1 MINTITIESIEQEVE
16 KWNETLLNV
25 RTLLI
30 EQRISNYPI
39 FIFQKSSTPVFGKLI
54 IDQSQT
60 NYQWNIFITHLEEL
74 YHKKFITEDK
84 IEDFRLNYKDKSDM
98 FCILFISNEQDTGF
112 LFVPILY

>member
-1 MINTITIESIEQEVE
+1 MINTITIESIEKEVE

-30 EQRISNYPI
+30 EQRVSNYPI
-39 FIFQKSSTPVFGKLI
+39 FVFQKASTPVFGKRI

-60 NYQWNIFITHLEEL
+60 NYEWNIFITHLEEL
-74 YHKKFITEDK
+74 YHKKLITDDK
-84 IEDFRLNYKDKSDM
+84 LEDFRLNYKDKSDM

>member
-1 MINTITIESIEQEVE
+1 MINTITIESIEKEVE

-30 EQRISNYPI
+30 EQRVSNYPI
-39 FIFQKSSTPVFGKLI
+39 FVFQKASTPVFGKRI
-54 IDQSQT
+54 IDQSET
-60 NYQWNIFITHLEEL
+60 NYEWNIFITHLEEL
-74 YHKKFITEDK
+74 YHKKLITDDK
-84 IEDFRLNYKDKSDM
+84 LEDFRLNYKDKSDM